1 MRKVFSRGPKCNRNL
16 ISSKLILFS
25 CWGLFNANGCFEQNI
40 VTQAIILL
48 HRFSS
53 IPHYLNLVIF
63 VTFFSIFFL
72 GFYWQFI
79 PDIFFNRLLSILLKH
94 LVIVKYRAIKYC
106 RCQDKE
112 VKYSQVYNGQQFCQ
126 KVGNKII
133 GSN

>member
-1 MRKVFSRGPKCNRNL
+1 MQQKFNIFKIDSFQLLRAFQCKWLFWTKYSYIGNN
-16 ISSKLILFS
+16 ILFYCTIFLLS
-25 CWGLFNANGCFEQNI
+25 LITSICSFLLLFF
-40 VTQAIILL
+40 L
-48 HRFSS
+48 
-53 IPHYLNLVIF
+53 
-63 VTFFSIFFL
+63 FFL

-112 VKYSQVYNGQQFCQ
+112 VKYSQVHNGQQFCQ

>member
-1 MRKVFSRGPKCNRNL
+1 MQQKFNIFKIDSFQLLRAFQCKW
-16 ISSKLILFS
+16 LFWTKYS
-25 CWGLFNANGCFEQNI
+25 YIGNTGNI
-40 VTQAIILL
+40 IA
-48 HRFSS
+48 
-53 IPHYLNLVIF
+53 P
-63 VTFFSIFFL
+63 FFFYPSLPQSVHFCYFFFYFFL

-112 VKYSQVYNGQQFCQ
+112 VKYSQVHNGQQFCQ